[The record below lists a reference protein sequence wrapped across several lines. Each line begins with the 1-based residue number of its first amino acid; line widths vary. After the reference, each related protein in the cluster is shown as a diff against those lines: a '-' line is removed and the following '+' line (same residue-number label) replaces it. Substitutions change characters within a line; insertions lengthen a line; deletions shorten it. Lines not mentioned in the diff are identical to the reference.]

1 MKTDFQVTLI
11 SIVLMHILCNIL
23 RIFLGI
29 LVVSLVEVQVSCI
42 RNTSCHGY
50 HGVHGHHGHHAH
62 HGAGVLHQGVR
73 PVHPLPLGDVP
84 RVGGPPARHAQ
95 RLLQLPHLL
104 LRLLPLQDSPH
115 QGACYRRDPLE
126 LSLRVEPQP
135 F

>member
-1 MKTDFQVTLI
+1 M
-11 SIVLMHILCNIL
+11 
-23 RIFLGI
+23 
-29 LVVSLVEVQVSCI
+29 VVMDIMVI
-42 RNTSCHGY
+42 
-50 HGVHGHHGHHAH
+50 GHHGHHAH

-115 QGACYRRDPLE
+115 QGVWNNLTILVNIIFKKNISHCFPEFKGWRLMLCARDCN
-126 LSLRVEPQP
+126 S
-135 F
+135 

>member
-1 MKTDFQVTLI
+1 M
-11 SIVLMHILCNIL
+11 
-23 RIFLGI
+23 
-29 LVVSLVEVQVSCI
+29 VVMDIMVI
-42 RNTSCHGY
+42 
-50 HGVHGHHGHHAH
+50 GHHGHHAH

-115 QGACYRRDPLE
+115 QGLCYRRVPLE
-126 LSLRVEPQP
+126 LLLRVEPQP